1 MEVIYLPHFSF
12 PCNKLCHW
20 SNAYL
25 KTNAFYGTRPASH
38 HSSPIHFLFKKK
50 KKGKPRTPIKMNF
63 CLNVYGYARTPEFPK
78 LPFGTAR
85 TALCSLGER
94 EQSSGAVPAPGGV
107 RLRASP
113 RSPRPADAAQM
124 EGGQGVC
131 WPKLGDLLKDL

>member
-1 MEVIYLPHFSF
+1 MPFMELALPRTTLPPSI
-12 PCNKLCHW
+12 
-20 SNAYL
+20 SSL
-25 KTNAFYGTRPASH
+25 K
-38 HSSPIHFLFKKK
+38 KKK
-50 KKGKPRTPIKMNF
+50 KKGKPRTPINMNF
-63 CLNVYGYARTPEFPK
+63 CLNVYGYTRTPEFPK

-85 TALCSLGER
+85 AALCSLGER
-94 EQSSGAVPAPGGV
+94 EQSSGAVPVPGGV